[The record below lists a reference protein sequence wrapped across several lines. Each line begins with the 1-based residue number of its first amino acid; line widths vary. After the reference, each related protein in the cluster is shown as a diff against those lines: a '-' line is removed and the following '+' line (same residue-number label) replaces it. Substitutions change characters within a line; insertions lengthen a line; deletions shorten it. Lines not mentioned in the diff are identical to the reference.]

1 MFWIFLISTIK
12 FCTQSLLTYENSI
25 EKEDRLNFTLF
36 LSDIPIL
43 KIRSIDY
50 LHQKAI
56 SDRRFPVSKLIGA
69 WCSLIRERGKRVVKG
84 KWTEE
89 KEARSQ
95 MTGWLFNLAGLYF
108 FLSRE
113 SRWKIASATMIDAL
127 ADTWRR
133 EQRRKGRIRVCICI
147 YIFYIYIF
155 LMRYRLETQ
164 RQIHIKI
171 ITTIRHTGKAHTREW
186 DTDIQGFGWYI
197 HHTGSIRLASPY
209 SVALHRDGFLMG
221 CNKNQDWLN

>member
-108 FLSRE
+108 FCPGNPDEKSRAQRWSMRSLIHGGENRGEKGE
-113 SRWKIASATMIDAL
+113 S
-127 ADTWRR
+127 
-133 EQRRKGRIRVCICI
+133 VCVYVYIFFI
-147 YIFYIYIF
+147 YIYSWCVI
-155 LMRYRLETQ
+155 
-164 RQIHIKI
+164 
-171 ITTIRHTGKAHTREW
+171 
-186 DTDIQGFGWYI
+186 
-197 HHTGSIRLASPY
+197 GSKRSDR
-209 SVALHRDGFLMG
+209 STSR
-221 CNKNQDWLN
+221 